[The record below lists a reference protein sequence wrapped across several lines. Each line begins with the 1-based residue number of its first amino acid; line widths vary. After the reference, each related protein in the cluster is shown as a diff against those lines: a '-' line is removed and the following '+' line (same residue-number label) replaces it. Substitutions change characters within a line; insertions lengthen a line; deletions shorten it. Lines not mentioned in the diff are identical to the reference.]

1 MKNFNVIRVY
11 DSDYI
16 PQYDI
21 NNEIPTA
28 CNEKR
33 LTYLLNKKKLH
44 RNVKKIENIRIK
56 RIFFILNYTPKE
68 D

>member
-1 MKNFNVIRVY
+1 M
-11 DSDYI
+11 
-16 PQYDI
+16 DI

-44 RNVKKIENIRIK
+44 RNVKQIEKNYFYRYDFKASNRLQKI
-56 RIFFILNYTPKE
+56 L
-68 D
+68 DSL